1 MNIIDSSSLL
11 TSQQRHAAAIAALDV
26 EAPREVHVRRVAAH
40 FAAVIVT
47 RPDESSLVESFV
59 VLATRYRL
67 AGLGEA
73 TLEALGERIE
83 RIVHDTAASDESSAD
98 AGDLDLIQRTIERVL
113 NKFSPAHER
122 CSHDA
127 AHKHVQIAGHWLP
140 GETLVIDQ
148 QRFELTG
155 SLCPQCGLPSAHAPH
170 AVRCVD
176 EIGCCWMHDQAA
188 DPRRFDS

>member
-1 MNIIDSSSLL
+1 MSIIDSSSLL

-26 EAPREVHVRRVAAH
+26 EAPREVHVRRLASH

-83 RIVHDTAASDESSAD
+83 RLVERATHDAELEDRIASRLADSAALEHA
-98 AGDLDLIQRTIERVL
+98 IERAL
-113 NKFSPAHER
+113 TEFGPAHER
-122 CSHDA
+122 CNHDA

-140 GETLVIDQ
+140 GETITIDQ

-155 SLCPQCGLPSAHAPH
+155 SLCPQCGQPSAHAPR
-170 AVRCVD
+170 AMRCVD
-176 EIGCCWMHDQAA
+176 EIGCRWVHEQA
-188 DPRRFDS
+188 SSLH